1 FPDTPTSH
9 IHTLS
14 LHDALPILAI
24 RYAVDNGAKVI
35 NGSFGKYYSPHS
47 DWVRDAIAYA
57 GKHDVLVVKAAGNE
71 GEDLDKINVFPNDQI
86 NNGPEVSQTFITV
99 GALEPKYGANMI
111 ASFSNYGKLN
121 TDVFAPGAK
130 IYAATPEN
138 EYDSK
143 SGTSMAAP

>member
-1 FPDTPTSH
+1 MTIRAVPNGDEYDKD
-9 IHTLS
+9 I
-14 LHDALPILAI
+14 ALAI

-99 GALEPKYGANMI
+99 GALEPKSGANMA
-111 ASFSNYGKLN
+111 ASCSTYAKLN
-121 TDVFAPGAK
+121 TDVFAPGATL
-130 IYAATPEN
+130 YASTPEKA
-138 EYDSK
+138 DDCK
-143 SGTSMAAP
+143 RGTS